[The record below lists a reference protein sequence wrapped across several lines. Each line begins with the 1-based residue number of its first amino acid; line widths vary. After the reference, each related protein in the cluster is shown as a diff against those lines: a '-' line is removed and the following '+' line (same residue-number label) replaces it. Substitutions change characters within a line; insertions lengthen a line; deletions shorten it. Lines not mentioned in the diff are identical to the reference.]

1 MQRKDFDKIERYLA
15 GRMDPDEKDAF
26 ERHLSEDTD
35 LALTVEKHRLE
46 HDVMKALLISDLREK
61 SKAWKKESES
71 GGQNRGRNFRLGG
84 LLGIL
89 LLTLAAVLFYLNLPG
104 SRSGGEGLQEE
115 VAPALEQPQ
124 EPAAPPARE
133 EAQEELDAEAPPVAV
148 KPPEPTPSPETPAQT
163 ESDPVLAYDEPV
175 TLDVTRLQQE
185 SAGFAG
191 TGQVVESIP
200 VIIRPAE
207 GDPQYRFRDTLTLY
221 LPGNPESLVLRYDA
235 ARNLY
240 QLAID
245 GQTYTI
251 ERGYNSRFELEKD

>member
-35 LALTVEKHRLE
+35 LALAVEKHRLE

-61 SKAWKKESES
+61 SKNWKKEDHS
-71 GGQNRGRNFRLGG
+71 GGRNHGRNFRLGG
-84 LLGIL
+84 FLSL
-89 LLTLAAVLFYLNLPG
+89 LLIALAAVLVYLNLPG
-104 SRSGGEGLQEE
+104 ARSGVEGLQEE
-115 VAPALEQPQ
+115 AAPALERPL
-124 EPAAPPARE
+124 EPAALPARE
-133 EAQEELDAEAPPVAV
+133 EAQEEPDAEAPPVAV
-148 KPPEPTPSPETPAQT
+148 TPLDSTLSPETSAPP
-163 ESDPVLAYDEPV
+163 ESGPVLAYDEPL

-207 GDPQYRFRDTLTLY
+207 GESQYRFRDTLTLY
-221 LPGNPESLVLRYDA
+221 LPGNPASLVLRYDA
-235 ARNLY
+235 AQNLY

-251 ERGYNSRFELEKD
+251 ERGYNSLFDLEKD